1 MQCKYQLFAH
11 PHDYVFTLRLEN
23 EARKE
28 FPSVGDA
35 VAYAGRLPGSDDAT
49 VAVFNSSGTQL
60 AELRV
65 RDEVLLTS

>member
-1 MQCKYQLFAH
+1 M
-11 PHDYVFTLRLEN
+11 
-23 EARKE
+23 
-28 FPSVGDA
+28 GDA